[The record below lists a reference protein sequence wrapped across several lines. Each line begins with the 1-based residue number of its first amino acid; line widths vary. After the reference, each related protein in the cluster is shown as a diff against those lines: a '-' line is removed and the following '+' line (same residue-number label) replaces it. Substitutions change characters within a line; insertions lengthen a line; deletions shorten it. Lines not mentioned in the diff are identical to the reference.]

1 MTDFYKELKNLDP
14 RMATRPADS
23 DGVAW
28 HLPFE
33 APMVLTGF
41 AWFDKDH
48 RYERLPLDRPAEVTQ
63 FPQGVKTMVPAEN
76 VGSYHLSKHTAGG
89 QIRFR
94 TDSGVFQLK
103 GSLLNPGG
111 MDHMAFTGSAG
122 FDIYLNFNGVWKCL
136 GVSRTDHSKL
146 EFSANL
152 VSGVKREMRDVIIN
166 MPLYNG
172 VTSLSIGLNDDAK
185 VEAPTP
191 FADSRPIV
199 WYGTSIQQG
208 GCASR
213 PGMVSSNIVSRML
226 NREVINLGFSGNGK
240 GEPEM
245 AGMLADVKNPSMY
258 LIDYTWNVDQKG
270 LAATL
275 STFLDIL
282 RASHPVVPIV
292 LFTPTPGKD
301 YMPEMAPERFD
312 EKAKIMRDE
321 AKKRREAGDQNLY
334 LFDALHD
341 SLGEDFWEC
350 YVDGAHLTDM
360 GFYRIAQAVVP
371 FLKVILG

>member
-191 FADSRPIV
+191 FADILNYCGIYQTGVEIATPDRKFIWDITFVKRKGWNLNFNTIFEFSWRFHKKSNQYFFLQYYNGYGESLLDYNQFHSR
-199 WYGTSIQQG
+199 
-208 GCASR
+208 
-213 PGMVSSNIVSRML
+213 
-226 NREVINLGFSGNGK
+226 
-240 GEPEM
+240 
-245 AGMLADVKNPSMY
+245 
-258 LIDYTWNVDQKG
+258 
-270 LAATL
+270 
-275 STFLDIL
+275 L
-282 RASHPVVPIV
+282 RAGIV
-292 LFTPTPGKD
+292 IKPKFFS
-301 YMPEMAPERFD
+301 EF
-312 EKAKIMRDE
+312 
-321 AKKRREAGDQNLY
+321 
-334 LFDALHD
+334 
-341 SLGEDFWEC
+341 
-350 YVDGAHLTDM
+350 
-360 GFYRIAQAVVP
+360 
-371 FLKVILG
+371 